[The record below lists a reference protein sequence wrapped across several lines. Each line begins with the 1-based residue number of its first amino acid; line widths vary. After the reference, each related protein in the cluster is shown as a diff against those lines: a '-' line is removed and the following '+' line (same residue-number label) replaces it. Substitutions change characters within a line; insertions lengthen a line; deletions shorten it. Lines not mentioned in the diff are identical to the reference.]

1 MKRAIRAGVF
11 SVGVALVLAGTGP
24 AAQAETVLRLGSESA
39 TGAIPFRALEKLAEY
54 VKQKTKGEYTIRIF
68 PAGQLGPVRE
78 TMQQLKMTTLD
89 LSCATNN
96 TPTVM
101 TEGKNFNATAAPF
114 VFRNN
119 EEYRKFLDSP
129 LAREMDAALEKG
141 GVKVVAYV
149 GDRAPRALTTTNK
162 PVRVPADMKGMK
174 VRVPPM
180 KSLLAFF
187 HECGAN
193 PTPLPF
199 TELFMALQT
208 GVVDAQD
215 NGLDIVEPNGFY
227 DVQKYYMKLGHAL
240 GVYMLYAS
248 KAKWD
253 VWPASLR
260 QALVEGSKVAADF
273 NNNALAEYE
282 KVAFTKLRERGM
294 TVLDVDA
301 KAFEACGKPVWTK
314 FDGELWDKGFM
325 DRVQQ
330 QLETIRKVK

>member
-1 MKRAIRAGVF
+1 MNKAIRVGILSAG
-11 SVGVALVLAGTGP
+11 LVLALAGTTGP
-24 AAQAETVLRLGSESA
+24 AAAETVLRLASESA
-39 TGAIPFRALEKLAEY
+39 TGAISFQALEKLAEY
-54 VKQKTKGEYTIRIF
+54 VKQKTKGEYSIRIY

-78 TMQQLKMTTLD
+78 TMQQLKMGTLD
-89 LSCATNN
+89 LSGATNN

-101 TEGKNFNATAAPF
+101 KEGKNFNATAAPY
-114 VFRNN
+114 VFRSQ
-119 EEYRKFLDSP
+119 EEYRKFLNSP
-129 LAREMDAALEKG
+129 LAHEMDAALEKG
-141 GVKVVAYV
+141 GVKVIAYV
-149 GDRAPRALTTTNK
+149 GDRDPRALTTAKT
-162 PVRVPADMKGMK
+162 PVRVPADMKGLK

-187 HECGAN
+187 QECGAN

-199 TELFMALQT
+199 TELFMAMQT

-227 DVQKYYMKLGHAL
+227 DVQKYYMKLGHAR
-240 GVYMLYAS
+240 GVFMVYAA

-253 VWPASLR
+253 AWPASLK
-260 QALVEGSKVAADF
+260 QALVEGSKVAADY
-273 NNNALAEYE
+273 NNAALAEYQ
-282 KVAFTKLRERGM
+282 KKAFDKLRERGM

-325 DRVQQ
+325 DRLQK
-330 QLETIRKVK
+330 QLEEIRKGS